1 MRPLLLRSIL
11 TLSLLLPLFWTVSAV
26 AQNRSYDQWCFGLEV
41 GLDFRSG
48 SPPQLFQAPIQSIEG
63 TASICDPRTGALFFF
78 TDGVTVWNQNHQIM
92 SNGTNLNGH
101 QSSTQSAL
109 IVPHPGDS
117 GIYYLFTADA
127 GPYGL
132 RLLGINYSVVDM
144 KRAGGLG
151 EVVQKNIP
159 LLKDAT
165 EKLVGIYHCGD
176 TSTWV
181 LAHELGSDRYF
192 AWEVTSGGL
201 NTTPVITAI
210 GNVHSSANDRSSAG
224 YLKASPSGHY
234 LISID
239 AQIKR
244 GELFQFNPGTG
255 VVEKKLG
262 EIDADY
268 GASFSPNSSYV
279 YVTEGD
285 SLQSQFTIYQYT
297 MLPANSEEIALTKR
311 PVSTVKST
319 FADPILIG
327 GALQIAPDR
336 LIYLTSSTGEIGRI
350 INPDQPGASFEKNVI
365 LFPDITKQKGFYGLP
380 NCIDGLFSSIVD
392 AGRLRAIFTPGDTT
406 ICAGESLTFIDQSRG
421 RPMVFDWSVTGD
433 TSFTVSGRNLG
444 NVTFNKPGRYEV
456 TLQVT
461 RSCTTDASTATII
474 VHPVPVADAGPDR
487 GICLGGS
494 TQLAG
499 SGGGTYRWTPSRGL
513 DCDTCATPTAS
524 PTTTT
529 TYKLIVEN
537 ESGCKDTS
545 NVTVRVSAT
554 LDVQARDTTICAG
567 ETVALKATGAVDYEW
582 SNTSGEV
589 ICSGCPEITVT
600 PTQTTTYYVR
610 GKSAEDCEGYDTV
623 TVTLNP
629 LPVAKAGKDTAIC
642 SGGTVMLGEAGS
654 VNGLRYA
661 WEPATGLNNPNSPR
675 PIASPTETTTYTLL
689 VTDIRTGCV
698 ALDSVI
704 ISVNALPIADAG
716 RDSTF
721 CISGRTI
728 LGGRD
733 AEPGFIYQWSPATG
747 LDNPN
752 SPRPTASITETT
764 TYQLTV
770 TNSEGE
776 CSSIDSVTISINA
789 PPVAEAGRDT
799 ALCLGGATRLGG
811 RDAEPGLI
819 YQWSPVKGLD
829 DPNSPHPIASPTE
842 SGSFQL
848 LVTDTRTGCTAVDS
862 VSVTLHNLPIADA
875 GRDTAFCFG
884 ETTRLGGRD
893 AEPNLNYQWQ
903 PTTGLDNPNSPHP
916 IASPTVTTTYVLHV
930 TNRVTGC
937 EAYDTVQVRT
947 GNKLGINA
955 WIDRDY
961 QAIIGQRLTIAVKV
975 DPVPP
980 GSNIS
985 DLLFTLEYD
994 AGVLYPDV
1002 NSIAQ
1007 LLNGTLLEGWSVTI
1021 EEVSPGLIEVRLTA
1035 PPGKELTGEG
1045 NLILLEGN
1053 LYLGAK
1059 SATELPFT
1067 LLTTNACVDITTKP
1081 GYAKLDTICGLNFR
1095 LIELNASKYAIP
1107 QARPNPSGNHVQVE
1121 FSVGLDGPVQLEVF
1135 DAVGNKVGVL
1145 VDRELEAG
1153 SYTVE
1158 WDATSAGAGAYWLR
1172 LQSGETVKLG
1182 RVVVE

>member
-11 TLSLLLPLFWTVSAV
+11 TLSLLLAFFWTVRTV

-48 SPPQLFQAPIQSIEG
+48 SPQLFRPPIQSNEG
-63 TASICDPRTGALFFF
+63 TASICDPRTGALLFF
-78 TDGVTVWNQNHQIM
+78 TDGVTVWNRNSLIM
-92 SNGTNLNGH
+92 LNGTNLNGH

-132 RLLGINYSVVDM
+132 RLLGINYSIVDM

-151 EVVQKNIP
+151 EVVQKNTP

-192 AWEVTSGGL
+192 AWEVTSAGL

-210 GNVHSSANDRSSAG
+210 GNIHSSANDRSSTG

-234 LISID
+234 LISVD
-239 AQIKR
+239 GQLKR
-244 GELFQFNPGTG
+244 GELFHFNPGTG

-268 GASFSPNSSYV
+268 GASFSPNSSYL

-297 MLPANSEEIALTKR
+297 MLPANSEEIALTKS

-319 FADPILIG
+319 FADPILIS

-350 INPDQPGASFEKNVI
+350 INPDLPGASFQRNVI
-365 LFPDITKQKGFYGLP
+365 SFPDITKQRGFYGLP

-392 AGRLRAIFTPGDTT
+392 PGRLRAVFTPGDTT
-406 ICAGESLTFIDQSRG
+406 ICAGENLTFIDQSRG
-421 RPMVFDWSVTGD
+421 RPMVFDWSVSGD
-433 TSFTVSGRNLG
+433 TSFTVSSRNLG

-461 RSCTTDASTATII
+461 RSCTTDVATATII
-474 VHPVPVADAGPDR
+474 VNPVPVADAGPDR

-494 TQLAG
+494 TQLMG
-499 SGGGTYRWTPSRGL
+499 SGGGRYRWTPSQGL

-529 TYKLIVEN
+529 TYRLIVEN

-567 ETVALKATGAVDYEW
+567 QTVTLKATGAIDYEW
-582 SNTSGEV
+582 SSTSGEV
-589 ICSGCPEITVT
+589 LCSGCPEIMVT

-629 LPVAKAGKDTAIC
+629 IPVAKAGKDTAIC
-642 SGGTVMLGEAGS
+642 SGETVTLGEAGS
-654 VNGLRYA
+654 VSGLRYA
-661 WEPATGLNNPNSPR
+661 WEPVTGLNNPNSPR
-675 PIASPTETTTYTLL
+675 PDVSPTETTTYRLL
-689 VTDIRTGCV
+689 VTDIRTGCF

-704 ISVNALPIADAG
+704 VSVNPLPIADAG
-716 RDSTF
+716 RDTAF
-721 CISGRTI
+721 CAAGTTT

-733 AEPGFIYQWSPATG
+733 AEPNLIYQWSPAKG
-747 LDNPN
+747 LDNPK
-752 SPRPTASITETT
+752 SPHPTASVTETT
-764 TYQLTV
+764 IYQLIV
-770 TNSEGE
+770 LNSQSG
-776 CSSIDSVTISINA
+776 CSAVDSVVISITE
-789 PPVAEAGRDT
+789 PPVADAGSDG
-799 ALCLGGATRLGG
+799 ALCLGKTLMLGG
-811 RDAEPGLI
+811 RDAEPSLT
-819 YQWSPVKGLD
+819 YQWSPTEGLD
-829 DPNSPHPIASPTE
+829 DPKSPHPIVSPTE
-842 SGSFQL
+842 STNFQL
-848 LVTDTRTGCTAVDS
+848 LVTDTRTGCFAVDS

-875 GRDTAFCFG
+875 GRDTTFCFG
-884 ETTRLGGRD
+884 GITTLGGRD
-893 AEPNLNYQWQ
+893 AEPGLDYQWQ
-903 PTTGLDNPNSPHP
+903 PTAGLDNPKSPRP
-916 IASPTVTTTYVLHV
+916 IASPTATTTYLLRV
-930 TNRVTGC
+930 TDRATGC

-947 GNKLGINA
+947 GNKLEINA

-961 QAIIGQRLTIAVKV
+961 QAVIGQRLAIAVEV
-975 DPVPP
+975 DPIPP

-985 DLLFTLEYD
+985 DLLLTLEYD

-1007 LLNGTLLEGWSVTI
+1007 LLEGTLLEGWSVTI
-1021 EEVSPGLIEVRLTA
+1021 ETVSPGHFEVRLTA
-1035 PPGKELTGEG
+1035 PPGKELTGGG
-1045 NLILLEGN
+1045 NLLSFEGN

-1067 LLTTNACVDITTKP
+1067 LLATNDCVDITTRP

-1121 FSVGLDGPVQLEVF
+1121 FSVGLDGPAQLEVF

-1158 WDATSAGAGAYWLR
+1158 WDATSAGGGAYWLR

-1182 RVVVE
+1182 KVVVQ